1 MDNYMCTAHNFVH
14 PLGEPEPQRRDGNA
28 TIAVKIRHPPGRAE
42 ILPEEAIAVAGRAVT
57 LVCSASPPGYPA
69 LTYR

>member
-1 MDNYMCTAHNFVH
+1 MDEYTCSAHNFVQ
-14 PLGEPEPQRRDGNA
+14 PTGERERQRRVANG
-28 TIAVKIRHPPGRAE
+28 TMAVSVRHRPGRAE

-69 LTYR
+69 PTYK

>member
-1 MDNYMCTAHNFVH
+1 MDEYTCAAHNFVQ
-14 PLGEPEPQRRDGNA
+14 PTGEPERQRRDANA
-28 TIAVKIRHPPGRAE
+28 TIAVNVRHRPGRAE

-69 LTYR
+69 PTFR